1 MLSFIRIYT
10 SMSLS
15 EYRSWYIGGDM
26 SISFSDELNNG
37 SVIYQTY
44 TEKYIAMFPSS
55 NCNVRIKTLKKEI
68 KIIDS

>member
-1 MLSFIRIYT
+1 
-10 SMSLS
+10 
-15 EYRSWYIGGDM
+15 M

-44 TEKYIAMFPSS
+44 IEKYIEMFPSS